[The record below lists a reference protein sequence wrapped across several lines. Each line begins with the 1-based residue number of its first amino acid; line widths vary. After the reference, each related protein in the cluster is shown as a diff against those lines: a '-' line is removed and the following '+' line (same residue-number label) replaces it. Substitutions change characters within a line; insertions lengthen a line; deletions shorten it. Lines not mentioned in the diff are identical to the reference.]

1 MNRRDFLI
9 SSCKACVAT
18 GGGLLLTSL
27 FSSCSSLQV
36 YKTAP
41 STNVIEVPK
50 SAFAPDER
58 KKIIRAAGIGYD
70 ILLLQPPGSEP
81 WAILMRCS
89 HQDSALV
96 ALNKGFTCSMHGS
109 QFEDSGEVISG
120 PATAPLKKFKVSQN
134 ETSYLIQLS

>member
-1 MNRRDFLI
+1 MNRRDFIL

-18 GGGLLLTSL
+18 GGGLLLSSL

-41 STNVIEVPK
+41 ATNVIEVPK
-50 SAFAPDER
+50 SAFGPEER
-58 KKIIRAAGIGYD
+58 KKIIRAAGVGYD
-70 ILLLQPPGSEP
+70 ILLLQPAGSEP

-89 HQDSALV
+89 HQDNALV
-96 ALNKGFTCSMHGS
+96 ALNKGFSCSMHGS

-120 PATAPLKKFKVSQN
+120 PATAPLKKFTVTQN
-134 ETSYLIQLS
+134 ESNFIIHLS